1 MSVLMLFLTLPA
13 CFEYAFN
20 KNKDESHPGEDT
32 WDVDTGDEIVDSGEP
47 AEACDTPTF
56 DPVEVGIT
64 DVCVP
69 DGDGSF
75 TPIVEWGLGEGGN
88 SRATVVVGDVNQD
101 GMPDIVANIA
111 RFGSDG
117 SFFGTGALVVAA
129 GDGSGTLWEDAE
141 ADMGFAAHPALGDI
155 DGDGGPEIVVIKEYA
170 TSLVGAVG
178 DYTMVAYDADGA
190 ILWESE
196 HFIGD
201 DFEYASSVTLADMD
215 HDGQVEIVAGR
226 VILRPDGSTRGVG
239 LYGRGTYGSVDLGG
253 WTPDESGLT
262 AVVDLDLDG
271 QDEIVVGNAMYNADG
286 DAIWHDA
293 SADDAYV
300 APLNLDADPEGEF
313 IAVTGNTVR
322 AVDTDGTV
330 IWGPQ
335 MIPSANIV
343 SPPAV
348 DDLDGDG
355 MPEVVVAGG
364 NKLVTLNAEDGSTL
378 WTARVTDETGAS
390 GASIFDFEGDGVPEV
405 VYIDEVEMAAY
416 DGATGALKFYSDEHS
431 SDTMFDYPTIADVDE
446 DGQAEIVMGQAVK
459 RAGWSIYGD
468 LDESWA
474 PARQVWNQ
482 HAYSITNINDDLSI
496 PSTATPNF
504 TTFNSWH
511 SALDENTSMGQ
522 IVDLEPEI
530 LDVCVD
536 DCDDGVLRVA
546 GRVLNRSERE
556 IPAGVAVSLYLD
568 IGGSTALAATVETT
582 AAIPSGLSGET
593 LQFEVSASLS
603 RGATGVW
610 LSVDD
615 DGEGVGSITEC
626 TEANNAVVWRG
637 PLVSG
642 HNLRIESR
650 QRSPR

>member
-1 MSVLMLFLTLPA
+1 MSALLLFLTLPA

-20 KNKDESHPGEDT
+20 KNKDKEHPGEDT
-32 WDVDTGDEIVDSGEP
+32 ADFDTGEPIPDSGLEP
-47 AEACDTPTF
+47 GSCDTPDF
-56 DPVEVGIT
+56 EPVEVGVT

-88 SRATVVVGDVNQD
+88 SRSTVVVGDVNQD

-111 RFGSDG
+111 TFFSDG
-117 SFFGTGALVVAA
+117 SFFGQGALVVAA
-129 GDGSGTLWEDAE
+129 GDGSGTLWTVDDAN
-141 ADMGFAAHPALGDI
+141 MGFATHPALGDI
-155 DGDGGPEIVVIKEYA
+155 DGDGRPEIVTIREHES
-170 TSLVGAVG
+170 SLIGAVG
-178 DYTMVAYDADGA
+178 DYTLVAYDAEGA
-190 ILWESE
+190 TLWESE
-196 HFIGD
+196 HFVGD
-201 DFEYASSVTLADMD
+201 DFDYASSVTLADMD
-215 HDGQVEIVAGR
+215 HDGEVEIVAGR

-239 LYGRGTYGSVDLGG
+239 LYGRGTYGTVALGT

-262 AVVDLDLDG
+262 AIADLNLDG
-271 QDEIVVGNAMYNADG
+271 QDEIIVGDAMYDANG
-286 DAIWHDA
+286 DAIWHDS

-322 AVDTDGTV
+322 AVDTDGAV
-330 IWGPQ
+330 IWGPT

-355 MPEVVVAGG
+355 KPEVVVAGG
-364 NKLVTLNAEDGSTL
+364 NKLVALNAEDGSTL
-378 WTARVTDETGAS
+378 WSARVTDETGAS

-405 VYIDEVEMAAY
+405 VYIDEIEMAAY
-416 DGATGALKFYSDEHS
+416 DGATGALKFYSSEHA
-431 SDTMFDYPTIADVDE
+431 SDTMFDYPTIADVDA
-446 DGQAEIVMGQAVK
+446 DGQAEILVGHVGLEYAI
-459 RAGWSIYGD
+459 SIYGD

-474 PARQVWNQ
+474 PARMVWNQ
-482 HAYSITNINDDLSI
+482 HAYGITNINDDLSI
-496 PSTATPNF
+496 PTTATPNF
-504 TTFNSWH
+504 SAYNSWH

-522 IVDLEPEI
+522 VVDLEPEI
-530 LDVCVD
+530 LDVCTD

-556 IPAGVAVSLYLD
+556 IPAGVMVSLYLD
-568 IGGSTALAATVETT
+568 IGGASALAATVATT
-582 AAIPSGLSGET
+582 APIPSGMSGEA
-593 LQFEVSASLS
+593 LEFEVSASLS

-615 DGEGVGSITEC
+615 DGEGRGEITEC

-637 PLVSG
+637 ALC
-642 HNLRIESR
+642 E
-650 QRSPR
+650 